1 MAIGSENPADRE
13 IVIDRMVQAPRAL
26 VWKVCTDPQHI
37 DRWWGPNGFSNKTI
51 AFELCV
57 GGTWKYT
64 MTAAD
69 GTVFPNLITWTEVS
83 PIERL
88 AYDHGDWDDPKLFTG
103 SLSFVETEG
112 GTLITL
118 RTLFPTKE
126 ARDHAVKAYGAI
138 EGGKQTLGRMDAYLR
153 TLTP

>member
-1 MAIGSENPADRE
+1 MADRE

-103 SLSFVETEG
+103 SLTFAETEG

-118 RTLFPTKE
+118 RTCFPSKQ
-126 ARDHAVKAYGAI
+126 ARDHAVKEYGAI